1 MQIFDWYRTSD
12 GYYMYLECADLLRG
26 RICGR
31 FTIAR
36 PEVIIPKIKRK

>member
-1 MQIFDWYRTSD
+1 MQIFYWYKTSD
-12 GYYMYLECADLLRG
+12 GYHMYLECTALTRC

-36 PEVIIPKIKRK
+36 PEVIIPKIKRR